1 MARTVTDVLEQ
12 WDDVFYRLP
21 PRRGR
26 SCVSVNGKRAPRS
39 EPQREVLRS
48 PTVLKAAIRSAAKRA
63 PEVMVKISG
72 SSKGAKQLRSHLDYI
87 SRNGT
92 LTLENNAGDS
102 ITGTP
107 ALRDVEAEWKYGQ
120 FGMPEAGRKR
130 ESLNVVLSMPKGID
144 RAAVR
149 DAAAEFGRR
158 QFGENHAYVFVAHED
173 EPHPH
178 VHLCVKVMGNDGTR
192 LNPRKAD
199 LQLWREQF
207 AHALRERGVDAAAT
221 PRTARA
227 SRHRSKSQAAMRRTP
242 SRQAAPAVST
252 PYPSERRQLERF
264 AALTKELAQ
273 SDAEG
278 RQLAVE
284 LMRAA
289 IPLRE
294 RVAGQ
299 VEPTAPERALE
310 AQQAQHRSRTPK
322 DR

>member
-12 WDDVFYRLP
+12 WDDVFYKLP

-26 SCVSVNGKRAPRS
+26 SCVSVNGKRSPRS

-48 PTVLKAAIRSAAKRA
+48 PNVLKAAIRSAAKKA

-72 SSKGAKQLRSHLDYI
+72 SGKGAKQLRSHLDYI

-92 LTLENNAGDS
+92 LTLENNAGEA

-130 ESLNVVLSMPKGID
+130 ESLNIVLSMPKGID
-144 RAAVR
+144 RTAVR
-149 DAAAEFGRR
+149 EAAAEFGRR

-178 VHLCVKVMGNDGTR
+178 VHFCVKVMGHDGTR

-207 AHALRERGVDAAAT
+207 ANALRERGVDAAAT

-252 PYPSERRQLERF
+252 PYPSELRQLERF

-299 VEPTAPERALE
+299 VEPTAPARALE
-310 AQQAQHRSRTPK
+310 AQQTQHRSRTPK